1 MIRYEHVIISEYAV
15 NLLTSCQISSKA
27 GIPYEEFKQNPY
39 AVLCTTNWGGHL
51 GSFQL
56 GGGRWF
62 ATAASAFLSQIH
74 NDIDHEASKIER
86 EETKVDA
93 PGKKYPIYDPNH
105 RRLILPEA

>member
-1 MIRYEHVIISEYAV
+1 MFVATAATLFYG
-15 NLLTSCQISSKA
+15 LLTLYQISSKA
-27 GIPYEEFKQNPY
+27 AIPFEEFKQNPY

-62 ATAASAFLSQIH
+62 ATAASEFLNKVH
-74 NDIDHEASKIER
+74 NEVDHQASKTEM
-86 EETKVDA
+86 EETKIDV
-93 PGKKYPIYDPNH
+93 PSKKYPIFDPNH

>member
-1 MIRYEHVIISEYAV
+1 
-15 NLLTSCQISSKA
+15 LLTSCQISSKA

-62 ATAASAFLSQIH
+62 ATAASAFLSKMH
-74 NDIDHEASKIER
+74 NDIDHEASRIER
-86 EETKVDA
+86 EETKIDA

-105 RRLILPEA
+105 RRLILPDA